1 MATFVIDTNKISDIK
16 SDISRNVLPKITS
29 CYNTVVSVKSNLPK
43 EVTDKKYLWSSLPSL
58 YRKIDNIYDDVI
70 KINNLLYKTIEKMN
84 DAEARMIKWNS
95 LKTAAVDSGR
105 KFIAKGKQFASDVY
119 DDYQDVKN
127 WFQETSDAI
136 YETGCEVVE
145 KVENWVESLTWED
158 VENFFKTTAAT
169 IVVACQSLLK
179 GLMVILLGI
188 VDLAIIVGTIVVTP
202 FTAIA
207 DGVNYLLTGESGG
220 YTSYYWD
227 GAMDMVADAGSLYND
242 CCNWLSEN
250 NPSWVNEYS
259 LIEVGGVVD
268 QIIQGIGTMIGIIGI
283 TVVSFGTATPAALA
297 ATAGSLG
304 FAKGTADA
312 WAEGKDAVGGLI
324 MGAINGSWEAFQY
337 YVGGKIGTSVFKG
350 ITSKIASPILKKLA
364 VSGIRI
370 GLDSAT
376 GAVEVPFQSV
386 VSMIDTRVDDI
397 EGNELSWD
405 EAWEASGGWIGV
417 IQQTAIAGVGSLG
430 GEVIDFGKAFKNAKV
445 KGTTFGDAL
454 DDIYIDDLDTI
465 KNNKENPFGKKKSS
479 SKKPSTDQ
487 IESNA
492 SQYQVD
498 SIDDAAIAMANYRT
512 NKGIDTAFRFA
523 DDSQL
528 PDINSNFWTDI
539 KNPDKVTIDINGRQM
554 SFDEAISYKKNYDLN
569 MKDVDVKVNESLENI
584 IKNNDSVAIVDDGDI
599 AMANYRANKGIFSS
613 FSFDDA
619 STLPDLDSNFW
630 KNIEHPEQ
638 TFVYVDGKNMT
649 FNDALIYRQSYESSV
664 KHIDIGKIDNLA
676 IENLDYADIGIAEAA
691 AAKFA
696 SSAKRYVYTDT
707 NDFIGLNKRISDNGL
722 YHFTDAT
729 DAIMDSGYIKAT
741 AEGWNLKAIGDKIA
755 GKAYGRPKTFFF
767 EGIPE
772 VGAFATNI
780 DTIPLKTTAVK
791 INPTSD
797 ILDSSK
803 LRIRNLDDGAIT
815 WDGRFD
821 LTDQNPTKQYFVL
834 TVDEGKL
841 KYINVPESVYNS
853 YDNTAAGKQLA
864 EFISNKK
871 NIQAIKDDYLVNTSL
886 KGTNAQISDNSKI
899 ISLYDRSKTILKDK
913 AGAVNLEFFKNPKK
927 VIIEKKGDK
936 YINGLIKEWRSYGT
950 VDADVDKNLKEIF
963 FDDDYVI
970 GIHRT
975 PDGINNDAIYNE
987 GLLLTGHGSSGVA
1000 NSGINLGQNIEFFD
1014 NKTDFDYEKLL
1025 RAIRTASEYKSFS
1038 NKGNAMIVRIPK
1050 SDIDN
1055 FDKILTH
1062 KGTNYVLKPDYVIGD
1077 VSVDDLNIKSGRFKT
1092 SIGNVDLKANELNEL
1107 IDTNLKLNPSLK
1119 RFNSAKVFSND
1130 YEIAIKY
1137 EDPKQYLYCKL
1148 KDLADSTGDAKLQD
1162 AFKYFK
1168 GKRNIDKDYGELYN
1182 VIYPYLDANDMDVL
1196 SKMNLNSYNGRFTNL
1211 DQEEMFLYSRATGPA
1226 LAAYERG
1233 TSCKWKERSG
1243 TTVEYDGTNKKSIQD
1258 KINFYG
1264 RQKYGLEVIDIDE
1277 YVERIDNII
1286 KKAPPLEE
1294 DTILYRG
1301 VNSLFFDGNELDL
1314 TNLKEG
1320 QIINDKAT
1328 ISTSLLKDKAYG
1340 QNDIM
1345 LEILAPKG
1353 TKGAYIESFVG
1364 GYGQQEFL
1372 LGRNTK
1378 FKVISEPD
1386 FNPITGKTT
1395 IKVEIVPPDTLL
1407 TKLKNTG
1414 ANISNK
1420 FKSIFTKSNNK
1431 NNFTVELEE
1440 NVGAKFTSPQTDKL
1454 VGDYPN
1460 RIIDSNN
1467 VIDKM
1472 NLRNFRHNDTF
1483 NQYDK
1488 LFNKFNSGVEV
1499 NDFIDKLE
1507 RKGLLSTFD
1516 SSVKDIDELYARGQ
1530 GPGVIHHD
1538 VDHVER
1544 VMLFAMYMGD
1554 ELQLNGKDMG
1564 VLIQA
1569 AKHHDIGVYNG
1580 HDGHAS
1586 LSAMEAINN
1595 LQDNYPQPE
1604 INKIAAVIDYHEVIK
1619 KEESL
1624 ERFAQICS
1632 KYNVPESEYQ
1642 SLFKVANILK
1652 DADAIDRTRFRN
1664 NLDTSYFRNTNEA
1677 NILVKTS
1684 YQMQEISG
1692 KIALEQK
1699 INDNVFTPEEVEQI
1713 NNYRLQGVPDYVIY
1727 ESYETYDMWGY
1738 FNTPDDMIKN
1748 WMSKANYS

>member
-1 MATFVIDTNKISDIK
+1 MATFVIDTNKINEIR
-16 SDISRNVLPKITS
+16 SDISSNVLPKITS

-43 EVTDKKYLWSSLPSL
+43 EVTDKEYLWSSLPKL
-58 YRKIDNIYDDVI
+58 YRKIDNIYDDVV
-70 KINNLLYKTIEKMN
+70 KINNLLYKAIEKMN

-95 LKTAAVDSGR
+95 IKDGAIQAGR
-105 KFIAKGKQFASDVY
+105 EFVSDVKDFGADIY
-119 DDYQDVKN
+119 EGYQDTKE
-127 WFQETSDAI
+127 WFENTWDEV

-145 KVENWVESLTWED
+145 SVENWVENLTWED

-169 IVVACQSLLK
+169 VVVACQSLLK

-337 YVGGKIGTSVFKG
+337 YIGGKIGTSVFKG

-430 GEVIDFGKAFKNAKV
+430 GEVIDFGKAFKNSKV

-479 SKKPSTDQ
+479 SKKPLTDQ

-619 STLPDLDSNFW
+619 SKLPDLDSNFW

-649 FNDALIYRQSYESSV
+649 FNDALIYRQSYESSI

-676 IENLDYADIGIAEAA
+676 MENLDYEDIGIAEAA

-729 DAIMDSGYIKAT
+729 DAIMDSGYIRAT

-913 AGAVNLEFFKNPKK
+913 AGALNLDAFKKPQS
-927 VIIEKKGDK
+927 IIDNIKLKQKFKGNYDLVK
-936 YINGLIKEWRSYGT
+936 DWRSLGT
-950 VDADVDKNLKEIF
+950 IDIDVEKNLKEIF

-975 PDGINNDAIYNE
+975 PMDTFSNSIYDDGLI
-987 GLLLTGHGSSGVA
+987 LTGDMSSGVV
-1000 NSGINLGQNIEFFD
+1000 NNRISLDNNIEFI
-1014 NKTDFDYEKLL
+1014 NNETDFNYEFLL
-1025 RAIRTASEYKSFS
+1025 RQIRTASDYKTFD
-1038 NKGNAMIVRIPK
+1038 NTGHAMIVKIPK
-1050 SDIDN
+1050 ADIDN
-1055 FDKILTH
+1055 FDKILKH
-1062 KGTNYVLKPDYVIGD
+1062 NGTDYVLKPDYIVGD
-1077 VSVDDLNIKSGRFKT
+1077 IYVDDLNIKSGRFKKVSSNIDLTQNVKNQEIMYIKNIDQVSLNKRNIESQKWAEYLNTTADEVKIRFDKKIGSLVEQSDVGVRINEHNFYNLLKSGDFKNQFQTGT
-1092 SIGNVDLKANELNEL
+1092 STGVLDHNARMELEANLFNVPK
-1107 IDTNLKLNPSLK
+1107 NLMSEDRPIYGMLFPKNDGSKL
-1119 RFNSAKVFSND
+1119 SND
-1130 YEIAIKY
+1130 YFR
-1137 EDPKQYLYCKL
+1137 D
-1148 KDLADSTGDAKLQD
+1148 T
-1162 AFKYFK
+1162 
-1168 GKRNIDKDYGELYN
+1168 
-1182 VIYPYLDANDMDVL
+1182 
-1196 SKMNLNSYNGRFTNL
+1196 YNGRSYGDIVCIFKKENIINESTLTLGDSLAYKGRVGATELSKPQFNGANPYMGQKIKSL
-1211 DQEEMFLYSRATGPA
+1211 DDIDNAT
-1226 LAAYERG
+1226 
-1233 TSCKWKERSG
+1233 
-1243 TTVEYDGTNKKSIQD
+1243 
-1258 KINFYG
+1258 INDFAFGINSYPEVQIHG
-1264 RQKYGLEVIDIDE
+1264 RQAHG
-1277 YVERIDNII
+1277 IDNLEKVIFLNEPDKKLI
-1286 KKAPPLEE
+1286 KLMKKK
-1294 DTILYRG
+1294 G
-1301 VNSLFFDGNELDL
+1301 
-1314 TNLKEG
+1314 
-1320 QIINDKAT
+1320 INW
-1328 ISTSLLKDKAYG
+1328 
-1340 QNDIM
+1340 
-1345 LEILAPKG
+1345 EILK
-1353 TKGAYIESFVG
+1353 
-1364 GYGQQEFL
+1364 
-1372 LGRNTK
+1372 
-1378 FKVISEPD
+1378 
-1386 FNPITGKTT
+1386 
-1395 IKVEIVPPDTLL
+1395 
-1407 TKLKNTG
+1407 
-1414 ANISNK
+1414 
-1420 FKSIFTKSNNK
+1420 
-1431 NNFTVELEE
+1431 
-1440 NVGAKFTSPQTDKL
+1440 
-1454 VGDYPN
+1454 
-1460 RIIDSNN
+1460 
-1467 VIDKM
+1467 
-1472 NLRNFRHNDTF
+1472 
-1483 NQYDK
+1483 
-1488 LFNKFNSGVEV
+1488 
-1499 NDFIDKLE
+1499 
-1507 RKGLLSTFD
+1507 
-1516 SSVKDIDELYARGQ
+1516 
-1530 GPGVIHHD
+1530 
-1538 VDHVER
+1538 
-1544 VMLFAMYMGD
+1544 
-1554 ELQLNGKDMG
+1554 
-1564 VLIQA
+1564 
-1569 AKHHDIGVYNG
+1569 
-1580 HDGHAS
+1580 
-1586 LSAMEAINN
+1586 
-1595 LQDNYPQPE
+1595 
-1604 INKIAAVIDYHEVIK
+1604 
-1619 KEESL
+1619 
-1624 ERFAQICS
+1624 
-1632 KYNVPESEYQ
+1632 
-1642 SLFKVANILK
+1642 
-1652 DADAIDRTRFRN
+1652 
-1664 NLDTSYFRNTNEA
+1664 
-1677 NILVKTS
+1677 
-1684 YQMQEISG
+1684 
-1692 KIALEQK
+1692 
-1699 INDNVFTPEEVEQI
+1699 
-1713 NNYRLQGVPDYVIY
+1713 
-1727 ESYETYDMWGY
+1727 
-1738 FNTPDDMIKN
+1738 
-1748 WMSKANYS
+1748 